1 MSDSEHPFDNE
12 WSRGHVRRADTPRVH
27 EAYRQMCELEGDIP
41 PLSKGNLRFWPSDDD
56 FRKAWRVDEEG
67 IWLPQK
73 LASDWPDIFWHHVV
87 PRLDLE
93 STLSLGQASVECRER
108 VWGKVQ
114 AEHLHEK
121 VLHNFLERSI
131 VFEERAPSIVYEFDL
146 KRPKTPVEP
155 LPYACF
161 IGNTVAIQA
170 LLEEAGD
177 DVDKTGNICGPM
189 YRAISTNQFDAILL
203 LARTGFEITCDHLV
217 FAVKYALLPAVTAL
231 FRHGLLQH
239 GSSHRIANLQD
250 ENGNTVLHRMAMMDD
265 EDFSRTQDFST
276 DQTLDILLMLLKSA
290 GADRNIWN
298 HDGLQAWHLSMEYP
312 PGHQNENS
320 TFAQTAI
327 RLEML

>member
-1 MSDSEHPFDNE
+1 
-12 WSRGHVRRADTPRVH
+12 
-27 EAYRQMCELEGDIP
+27 
-41 PLSKGNLRFWPSDDD
+41 
-56 FRKAWRVDEEG
+56 
-67 IWLPQK
+67 
-73 LASDWPDIFWHHVV
+73 
-87 PRLDLE
+87 
-93 STLSLGQASVECRER
+93 
-108 VWGKVQ
+108 
-114 AEHLHEK
+114 
-121 VLHNFLERSI
+121 
-131 VFEERAPSIVYEFDL
+131 
-146 KRPKTPVEP
+146 
-155 LPYACF
+155 
-161 IGNTVAIQA
+161 
-170 LLEEAGD
+170 
-177 DVDKTGNICGPM
+177 M

-203 LARTGFEITCDHLV
+203 LARNGFEITCDHLV

-265 EDFSRTQDFST
+265 EDFSRTADFST